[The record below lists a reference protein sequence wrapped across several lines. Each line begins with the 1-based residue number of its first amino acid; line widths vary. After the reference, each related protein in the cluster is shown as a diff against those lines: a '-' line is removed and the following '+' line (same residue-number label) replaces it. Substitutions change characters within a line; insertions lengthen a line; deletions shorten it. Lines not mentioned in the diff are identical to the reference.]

1 MSFVVAS
8 CWFPYWSSTRRSRC
22 PMARGSPTPL
32 SASRVN
38 ASGGSACFDR
48 ARMLLAVDV
57 GNTQTHLGMWRGEE
71 LVEHWRFATMRDAT
85 ADELATVL
93 VGLLALRKLS
103 LDDVSGT
110 VVSSVVPQH
119 SHEYGELGTRYLG
132 SALQVIGPGVKTGI
146 PIRTE
151 NPHETGPDRLVNA
164 VAAYDRVGAACVV
177 VDFGTTINY
186 DIVSAEGE
194 LLGAI
199 FTPGVEISI
208 QALAQRTAR
217 LPPIEIEPPSEL
229 IGRTTVAAIRSGIVY
244 GFAGQVDAIVG
255 RLREEMA
262 DEITAIAT
270 GGLAHTIVPFCD
282 QIDETDDLLTL
293 TGLRLIWERNRA

>member
-1 MSFVVAS
+1 
-8 CWFPYWSSTRRSRC
+8 
-22 PMARGSPTPL
+22 
-32 SASRVN
+32 
-38 ASGGSACFDR
+38 
-48 ARMLLAVDV
+48 MLLAIDV
-57 GNTQTHLGMWRGEE
+57 GNTQTHIGLYRGTD
-71 LVEHWRFATMRDAT
+71 LDEHWRFATRREAT
-85 ADELATVL
+85 GDELATML
-93 VGLLALRKLS
+93 VGLLALSGHALR
-103 LDDVSGT
+103 DVNGAI
-110 VVSSVVPQH
+110 VSSVVPH
-119 SHEYGELGTRYLG
+119 LAHEYDYVSARYFAGTL
-132 SALQVIGPGVKTGI
+132 VVVGPGVRTGI

-151 NPHETGPDRLVNA
+151 NPHEVGADRLVNA
-164 VAAYDRVGAACVV
+164 VAAYDKVGGACVV

-217 LPPIEIEPPSEL
+217 LPPIEIEKPSEL

-255 RLREEMA
+255 RLREEMG

-293 TGLRLIWERNRA
+293 TGLRLIWERNQH